1 MTSRPPGAEAL
12 PPRKRS
18 ATQPCRNGAGLVAP
32 TFLATTLL
40 ATTLLATALLA
51 TLGPPATAWAE
62 DKPAAVERP
71 EQLLGAPGSVSI
83 DVNGS
88 DVEVPY
94 AITTDGYAV
103 LEGDMIIGGAQELFQ
118 LQKMQEDEAR
128 KTQKLTLAS
137 VDAFQLFGLFD
148 IAGRV
153 WPKGIVAYRINA
165 NVDAD
170 GKKRLDAAMAMWTST
185 TKIQFVSAVAGTRA
199 YVEFVHANN
208 ADNCSSEVGFL
219 GRRQLIYMG
228 DNCDAG
234 NMAHE
239 IGHALGLGHEQ
250 MRSDQDKFVTI
261 KTANIMSGYLKFFTP
276 KPWAYVDA
284 GSYCYGSLMHYGPKM
299 FSSNNFPTIVP
310 KDPSARIGQRDRVA
324 SCDQRVIQ
332 AAYQA
337 QFAARP

>member
-1 MTSRPPGAEAL
+1 MTSRLPGAEAP
-12 PPRKRS
+12 PPRKRF
-18 ATQPCRNGAGLVAP
+18 ATHPCRNGAGSVAP
-32 TFLATTLL
+32 ALLATTLL
-40 ATTLLATALLA
+40 ATTLLAT
-51 TLGPPATAWAE
+51 LGLPSTAWAE
-62 DKPAAVERP
+62 DKQAAMERP

-83 DVNGS
+83 DINGS

-94 AITTDGYAV
+94 AITKDGYAV

-128 KTQKLTLAS
+128 KAQPQKLTLES
-137 VDAFQLFGLFD
+137 VGDFQLFGLFD

-153 WPKGIVAYRINA
+153 WPRGIVTYRINA

-170 GKKRLDAAMAMWTST
+170 GNQRLKAAMAMWTGT
-185 TKIQFVSAVAGTRA
+185 TKIKFEPAAAGTRA
-199 YVEFVHANN
+199 YVEFVRANN

-219 GRRQLIYMG
+219 GRRQMIYMG

-261 KTANIMSGYLKFFTP
+261 KTANIMDGYLKFFTP

-284 GSYCYGSLMHYGPKM
+284 GSYCYGSLMHYGPKT

-324 SCDQRVIQ
+324 SCDQKVIQ